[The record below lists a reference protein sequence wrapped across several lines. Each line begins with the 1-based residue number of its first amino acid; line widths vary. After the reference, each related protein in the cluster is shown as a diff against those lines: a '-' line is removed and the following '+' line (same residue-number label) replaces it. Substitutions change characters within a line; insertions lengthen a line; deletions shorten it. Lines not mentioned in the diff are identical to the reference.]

1 MDKRIKAHLR
11 RAMYVVIMVE
21 IIVLSGFA
29 ILCGMGRWN
38 NNLLMVILLFMAM
51 GTGITTMFI
60 LYRSG
65 CKVMEEVKQLSD
77 TQTEADTL
85 MREVVANITHD
96 LKTPIT
102 AIKGYSQG
110 ILDKV
115 ANTPERI
122 YKYVSTIRTKAEDM
136 ANLVDELSFFT
147 QIYKSDVQY
156 DFQPVEFN
164 EYMCSCISALSLDLE
179 TKKTDLVYQCFAAG
193 EVRTYLDKDKIKRVI
208 HNIVEN
214 SLKYIGMER
223 GILLVRI
230 EETQEC
236 VIVHIR
242 DNGIGIQKNE
252 LPMIFERFY
261 RTDSS
266 RNSSTGGSGLGLAIA
281 KKIIEE
287 HAGQIWAE
295 SELGRGTQVS
305 FSLPKIQ

>member
-1 MDKRIKAHLR
+1 
-11 RAMYVVIMVE
+11 
-21 IIVLSGFA
+21 
-29 ILCGMGRWN
+29 
-38 NNLLMVILLFMAM
+38 
-51 GTGITTMFI
+51 
-60 LYRSG
+60 
-65 CKVMEEVKQLSD
+65 
-77 TQTEADTL
+77 
-85 MREVVANITHD
+85 
-96 LKTPIT
+96 
-102 AIKGYSQG
+102 
-110 ILDKV
+110 
-115 ANTPERI
+115 
-122 YKYVSTIRTKAEDM
+122 
-136 ANLVDELSFFT
+136 
-147 QIYKSDVQY
+147 
-156 DFQPVEFN
+156 
-164 EYMCSCISALSLDLE
+164 MCSCISALSLDLE

-287 HAGQIWAE
+287 HAGQIWAR

>member
-85 MREVVANITHD
+85 MREVVGNITHD

-136 ANLVDELSFFT
+136 ANLVDELSFYT
-147 QIYKSDVQY
+147 
-156 DFQPVEFN
+156 N
-164 EYMCSCISALSLDLE
+164 L
-179 TKKTDLVYQCFAAG
+179 
-193 EVRTYLDKDKIKRVI
+193 
-208 HNIVEN
+208 
-214 SLKYIGMER
+214 
-223 GILLVRI
+223 
-230 EETQEC
+230 
-236 VIVHIR
+236 
-242 DNGIGIQKNE
+242 
-252 LPMIFERFY
+252 
-261 RTDSS
+261 
-266 RNSSTGGSGLGLAIA
+266 
-281 KKIIEE
+281 
-287 HAGQIWAE
+287 
-295 SELGRGTQVS
+295 
-305 FSLPKIQ
+305 